1 MNTALVVEISRCRK
15 GAEEPI
21 HGTQAFDTGLL
32 LLTEIAPTTSEV
44 TRLTNVRC
52 WLLQFGQ
59 PFHALP
65 ITPLSESVTLDL
77 LAPAGW

>member
-1 MNTALVVEISRCRK
+1 MNTALVVEISRRRK

-52 WLLQFGQ
+52 WLLQLNRI
-59 PFHALP
+59 HESALTTGP
-65 ITPLSESVTLDL
+65 QVHRDP
-77 LAPAGW
+77 